1 MTKHKA
7 FLATIIAKNQQLAV
21 DIGTFANKQQRSDL
35 PGKSEEEVII
45 SGFLEKLYAEICSIA
60 QNRGHPR
67 TTNKIILSAWAS
79 FFLPIRSLTS
89 IVPNGYFLAA
99 RMILYLATA
108 FISEDALQ
116 RKFPKNE
123 SSIPNV
129 AELHSFLAD
138 LDEELLRCLRALWQ
152 SSNALEGF
160 PWVFTH
166 YAVRERHPDPA
177 KAASRHAQAVARSPA
192 HLAALGGI
200 NGRRIWVPEPGDA
213 PVYQPDPAATGWAFE
228 KAEGPLLWQEYG
240 HDGPIRQEFHYHIID
255 EDRNDV
261 QFRCRDVFRRSR
273 QFILDSHYF
282 TRIRLAERILDSSP
296 LATETKVQIMGYLD
310 DPVLEPYLSKLNL
323 ADVYSPFPAV
333 DKHLECLECK
343 TNTRHKT
350 NLHFKLTC
358 PHKSLTIWNLVLRT
372 FHTFHPRSRLAT
384 DTWFLCRHMPCQGHH
399 TGDDAHEWIVL
410 YEDEFRNVLDG
421 IVSDRCGPGTN
432 LGSVGFGPVDEITLS
447 SEEADEERQKRL
459 FGHRPPT
466 GGADEDFSM
475 KGGLAGLAHAMRH
488 GKTMLGC
495 WQGEGCGGETNTDA
509 PWARGR
515 TLSDERQAQQALSD
529 MVTRGT

>member
-7 FLATIIAKNQQLAV
+7 FLGKIIAKNQQLAV
-21 DIGTFANKQQRSDL
+21 DIDTFANKQQKSDL
-35 PGKSEEEVII
+35 PGTSEKEVII
-45 SGFLEKLYAEICSIA
+45 SGFLEKLYVEICSIA

-89 IVPNGYFLAA
+89 IVPDGYFLAA

-116 RKFPKNE
+116 RKFPENE
-123 SSIPNV
+123 SSIPKV
-129 AELHSFLAD
+129 AEIHSFLAD

-160 PWVFTH
+160 PWVFTQ
-166 YAVRERHPDPA
+166 YPVRERDPDPE

-200 NGRRIWVPEPGDA
+200 KGRQIWVPRPGDA

-228 KAEGPLLWQEYG
+228 KAEGPLLWQQYG
-240 HDGPIRQEFHYHIID
+240 DDGPIRQEFHYHIID

-273 QFILDSHYF
+273 QFIFDAHYF
-282 TRIRLAERILDSSP
+282 TRIRLAEHILDSSP

-310 DPVLEPYLSKLNL
+310 DPNFEPYLSRLDL
-323 ADVYSPFPAV
+323 ADVYSPFP
-333 DKHLECLECK
+333 D
-343 TNTRHKT
+343 
-350 NLHFKLTC
+350 
-358 PHKSLTIWNLVLRT
+358 
-372 FHTFHPRSRLAT
+372 
-384 DTWFLCRHMPCQGHH
+384 
-399 TGDDAHEWIVL
+399 
-410 YEDEFRNVLDG
+410 VLDG

-432 LGSVGFGPVDEITLS
+432 LESVGFGPVDKITLS
-447 SEEADEERQKRL
+447 SEEADEERRKRL

-466 GGADEDFSM
+466 GGADEDLSM

-495 WQGEGCGGETNTDA
+495 WQGEGCGGEMNTDA
-509 PWARGR
+509 SWARGR
-515 TLSDERQAQQALSD
+515 TLSDERQAQRALSD